1 MPQFSKTLLPPILEY
16 TYPAFKYEESNG
28 DGVSVEFPASLSIT
42 NTLDEVD
49 HIQIRIVSLNTNKN
63 GLNPKIFP
71 TGLYFIS
78 LENSD
83 TFSIKINTVING
95 ENIFKTSEEDVYP
108 SYYKMQIRL
117 GSKSGE
123 KYQSSWG
130 QNVSEDWLNSN
141 AEFFSEWS
149 NSSILKTVKQP
160 DFGIFT
166 LKENIE
172 NIISDPN
179 YLWMGY
185 YSTEDS
191 NESLKKYIFRLE
203 DSNHNLLEE
212 SPESYIG
219 EYEKPSLS
227 YKFREIF
234 EHNKKYYLSLI
245 VESTTGYQDI
255 VTYDLQTNF
264 DYVKIY
270 NIIKITEDDE
280 DAHNLVDVRARQ
292 IHLVPEKT
300 PSNLAWLADQNMNN
314 YGETGVTHYKN
325 LNKLNASAD
334 FSIPY
339 DSFSL
344 LLSIT
349 NFQDKIQNKLRKCFI
364 DNNYILYLGQ
374 ESYFGSE
381 FYLGAYEKE
390 GITYFV
396 LKEVFKN
403 QNTFNDYYIIEE
415 PNKIEQNKEYLFIVK
430 KDKGDTIFEIKQ
442 WHDNNFEGGE

>member
-1 MPQFSKTLLPPILEY
+1 MPQFSTTLLPPILEY
-16 TYPAFKYEESNG
+16 TYPAFRYEG
-28 DGVSVEFPASLSIT
+28 DYGENVDVIFPASLSIT
-42 NTLDEVD
+42 NTLDQVD

-63 GLNPKIFP
+63 GLNPELFP
-71 TGLYFIS
+71 RGLYFVS
-78 LENSD
+78 LKEYED
-83 TFSIKINTVING
+83 FYIKIKTILNDK
-95 ENIFKTSEEDVYP
+95 NIFKTTEEEVYP
-108 SYYKMQIRL
+108 SYYKMQIRI
-117 GSKSGE
+117 GGKDGE
-123 KYQSSWG
+123 EYDPSWG
-130 QNVSEDWLNSN
+130 QEVSEEWLNN
-141 AEFFSEWS
+141 NQANFSEWS
-149 NSSILKTVKQP
+149 NSSILKTVRKP
-160 DFGIFT
+160 NFGIFT
-166 LKENIE
+166 LEENFE
-172 NIISDPN
+172 NIITDPN
-179 YLWMGY
+179 YLWTGY
-185 YSTEDS
+185 YSTEDN
-191 NESLKKYIFRLE
+191 NESLKKYNFQLKDENYNII
-203 DSNHNLLEE
+203 EE
-212 SPESYIG
+212 SPDTYIG

-227 YKFREIF
+227 FKFKEVF
-234 EHNKKYYLSLI
+234 ENNRQYYLILNI
-245 VESTTGYQDI
+245 ESVTGYKDN
-255 VTYDLQTNF
+255 VTYILKTNF

-270 NIIKITEDDE
+270 NIIKIIENDE

-325 LNKLNASAD
+325 LNKLSASAD

-349 NFQDKIQNKLRKCFI
+349 NFQDKIQNRLKKCFI

-403 QNTFNDYYIIEE
+403 QNTFNNYYIIEE
-415 PNKIEQNKEYLFIVK
+415 PNEIEQNKEYLFIVK

>member
-16 TYPAFKYEESNG
+16 TYPAFKYEESTG
-28 DGVSVEFPASLSIT
+28 EGVNVEFPASLSIT
-42 NTLDEVD
+42 NTLDEID

-83 TFSIKINTVING
+83 NFSIKINTVING
-95 ENIFKTSEEDVYP
+95 ENIFKISEEEPYA

-179 YLWMGY
+179 YLWTGY
-185 YSTEDS
+185 YSTEDN
-191 NESLKKYIFRLE
+191 NESLKKYLFRLE

-212 SPESYIG
+212 SPENYIG
-219 EYEKPSLS
+219 DKATEIVNYTLLYVDKASEYKIDANTYIKYLI
-227 YKFREIF
+227 KANNNEITDS
-234 EHNKKYYLSLI
+234 E
-245 VESTTGYQDI
+245 I
-255 VTYDLQTNF
+255 VTLLDDAKTKTNSG
-264 DYVKIY
+264 
-270 NIIKITEDDE
+270 
-280 DAHNLVDVRARQ
+280 
-292 IHLVPEKT
+292 KT
-300 PSNLAWLADQNMNN
+300 ANN
-314 YGETGVTHYKN
+314 GK
-325 LNKLNASAD
+325 SR
-334 FSIPY
+334 
-339 DSFSL
+339 L
-344 LLSIT
+344 L
-349 NFQDKIQNKLRKCFI
+349 CF
-364 DNNYILYLGQ
+364 
-374 ESYFGSE
+374 
-381 FYLGAYEKE
+381 
-390 GITYFV
+390 TYR
-396 LKEVFKN
+396 L
-403 QNTFNDYYIIEE
+403 
-415 PNKIEQNKEYLFIVK
+415 
-430 KDKGDTIFEIKQ
+430 
-442 WHDNNFEGGE
+442 